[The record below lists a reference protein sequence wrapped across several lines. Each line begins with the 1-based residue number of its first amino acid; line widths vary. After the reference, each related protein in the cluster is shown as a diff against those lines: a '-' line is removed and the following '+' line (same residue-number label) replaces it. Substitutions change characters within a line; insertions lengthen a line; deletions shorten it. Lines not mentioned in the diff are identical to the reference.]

1 MTLLV
6 AEGGP
11 SFHSVSPLDESTGC
25 EGETGGAISV
35 RGGVSFWDVGEG
47 GASYSVLYPYYS
59 LQ

>member
-11 SFHSVSPLDESTGC
+11 SFHSVRPFDESTGC

-47 GASYSVLYPYYS
+47 GTSLATLYCT